1 MIGLNLNL
9 LETNII
15 NLSVVVG
22 VLIYLG
28 GDLLQSILQTRKDTI
43 LKSLKDAEERYNQ
56 ALLDLK
62 EAESGLAFAKEEAQE
77 IRDASNSAKL
87 NRFSILL
94 ERAQEDKKR
103 FQESQKSTL
112 QMEEDKIVKKLCQEC
127 SYQALAEAKKKI
139 KSRVKGRQRKLIAN
153 SIYVLASL

>member
-62 EAESGLAFAKEEAQE
+62 EAESGLASAKEEAQE